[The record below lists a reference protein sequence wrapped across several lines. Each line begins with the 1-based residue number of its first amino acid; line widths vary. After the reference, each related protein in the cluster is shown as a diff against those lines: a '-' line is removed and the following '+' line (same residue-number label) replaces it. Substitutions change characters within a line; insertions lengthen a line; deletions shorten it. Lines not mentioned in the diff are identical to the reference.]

1 MRGISD
7 HRLIK
12 ISDLYKNV
20 ALGIGQGTKI
30 ANVTV
35 AANPD

>member
-7 HRLIK
+7 NGLIK
-12 ISDLYKNV
+12 ISDLHHNT
-20 ALGIGQGTKI
+20 ALRIGQGTKI

-35 AANPD
+35 ATDPD